1 MQTKTLHV
9 GRREGDSATEKAKLH
24 NKTQTEIL
32 HCPKS
37 RRDHQNNKKKNS
49 IVPIILYFLVFFKL
63 YKILKINF
71 KSYNQY
77 KYFWI

>member
-37 RRDHQNNKKKNS
+37 RRDHQNNKKKKLNCPDNF
-49 IVPIILYFLVFFKL
+49 IFFS
-63 YKILKINF
+63 F
-71 KSYNQY
+71 
-77 KYFWI
+77 F